1 MYQKTVSMESIS
13 RRVNEHW
20 KTLTTGTNAFQMN
33 VELSVHKQE
42 GIKSLRNS
50 PSVKKKTLVLGR
62 LSSTIHE
69 NYWPYP
75 SRWSQRP
82 FCVQSSLNLLRLSV
96 CPANGVPFKKSFNTR
111 KQKHFQIRLMNNVMS
126 SKYLLHNCFFLQKI
140 NGNRKGRKLSEAREN
155 DNACIWT

>member
-1 MYQKTVSMESIS
+1 M
-13 RRVNEHW
+13 
-20 KTLTTGTNAFQMN
+20 
-33 VELSVHKQE
+33 
-42 GIKSLRNS
+42 RNS
-50 PSVKKKTLVLGR
+50 PSVKKKKTLVLGR

-96 CPANGVPFKKSFNTR
+96 CPANGVPIKKSFNTR

-140 NGNRKGRKLSEAREN
+140 NGNRKGRILSEAREN
-155 DNACIWT
+155 DNACIWTWGHHEMALREGISLCSLIIQVRVDLR